1 MMELQTDMPAGSA
14 HDPTRRSARLRIVAV
29 LVTLPLLLLPGSA
42 LAQKYTAARKVGR
55 GLAAMTTSFLEVPG
69 NIVQESR
76 ETNMARGF
84 TLGFAVGL
92 GKIVVRTL
100 VGVYEFVSAP
110 FPVPEGFEPIIEP
123 EFPWDYFDEPP
134 PRR

>member
-1 MMELQTDMPAGSA
+1 MMESNVGLSVNNAGAPA
-14 HDPTRRSARLRIVAV
+14 RRSARMRIVAALVV
-29 LVTLPLLLLPGSA
+29 LSLLLLPGAA
-42 LAQKYTAARKVGR
+42 LAKKYTAARKAGR

-76 ETNMARGF
+76 RTNMARGF
-84 TLGFAVGL
+84 TLGFAMGL

-100 VGVYEFVSAP
+100 VGVYEFVSCP
-110 FPVPEGFEPIIEP
+110 FPVPEGFKPLIEP
-123 EFPWDYFDEPP
+123 EFPWDYFDEPA